1 MTLIPSKIVSIAE
14 SMITEVKGI
23 PDPSMSNYHEVLA
36 KYKRVLND
44 VLVMIRDLARA
55 IPPPGDASP

>member
-1 MTLIPSKIVSIAE
+1 MTLIPSKIASVADA
-14 SMITEVKGI
+14 MIHEVGNI
-23 PDPSMSNYHEVLA
+23 PDPSMMNYHDVLA